1 MPVTKDGASGVARC
15 ECYKR
20 GRSSR
25 LLEYAR
31 IPPRYKDATLDNYRP
46 GENPWLNDAFLTAQ
60 IFVKDYPTAMPTGLL
75 FMGTPGLGKTHLAIG
90 IIKALIERGWPCLFC
105 DFPDLLREIQNSYN
119 PLTHGSEKLILA
131 PILDAD
137 VLVLD
142 DLGCQK
148 WSEWVQDILG
158 HVINDRYSHGHVTIF
173 TTNYLDPKV
182 STAEEVEALAKYLQR
197 LRENEIIDENGN
209 VNKFKMKELER
220 LRIPVPTLPQKEDTL
235 EARIGDRLRSRL
247 NEMCKTVK
255 MRGED
260 YRKIIDRNRKMGEIS
275 RGK

>member
-1 MPVTKDGASGVARC
+1 MPATKDDASGVARC

-20 GRSSR
+20 ARSPR
-25 LLEYAR
+25 LLEFAR
-31 IPPRYKDATLDNYRP
+31 IPPRYKDATLESYKP
-46 GENPWLNDAFLTAQ
+46 GDNPWLNSALHNAQ
-60 IFVKDYPTAMPTGLL
+60 RFVEMYPTAMPTGIL

-90 IIKALIERGWPCLFC
+90 VIKALIERGWPCLFC

-119 PLTHGSEKLILA
+119 PLTHGSEKLILE
-131 PILDAD
+131 PILNAE

-182 STAEEVEALAKYLQR
+182 TTAEEVEALGKYLER
-197 LRENEIIDENGN
+197 LRENEIIDESGN
-209 VNKFKMKELER
+209 VNKYKMKELER
-220 LRIPVPTLPQKEDTL
+220 LGIPMPTLPQKGDTL

-255 MRGED
+255 MYGED
-260 YRKIIDRNRKMGEIS
+260 YRKIIDGNRRIGEIS
-275 RGK
+275 RDR